1 MKIVKNHLN
10 HKNMNCDTITY
21 SELNILIVD
30 LNINKYIRRIRI
42 VDKSLVND
50 IYINIKSN
58 GGVDMPLFLKPIF
71 HEKMWV
77 VIN

>member
-1 MKIVKNHLN
+1 
-10 HKNMNCDTITY
+10 MNCDTITY

-58 GGVDMPLFLKPIF
+58 GGVDMPLF
-71 HEKMWV
+71 
-77 VIN
+77 